1 MRALRRSS
9 SKLPGEA
16 RRRRNSVRGCVTKT
30 SETRLRLVTSG
41 AGRQAVL
48 TEADV
53 EVLGVVAV
61 EAAVVREPK
70 RVVAGLLDGALV
82 LMEVEVEV
90 DVEVEV
96 EVLVLRPP
104 EVVVGSSAR
113 PATWQL

>member
-1 MRALRRSS
+1 M
-9 SKLPGEA
+9 
-16 RRRRNSVRGCVTKT
+16 
-30 SETRLRLVTSG
+30 VTSG

-96 EVLVLRPP
+96 LVLRPP

-113 PATWQL
+113 PITWQL